1 MAGIFDVLMRALAF
15 VAIIAMGYG
24 LKRMGFFQAKDFYLL
39 SKMALLY

>member
-24 LKRMGFFQAKDFYLL
+24 LKRMGFFQA
-39 SKMALLY
+39 